1 MPYHKVK
8 KYKICGPEDLKN
20 CKISSL
26 ETQAV
31 RSLLQQTVSLA
42 ILNGTLTESDC
53 EKIYKK
59 DFDSL
64 VISPLL
70 SGLNFKN
77 SFMCE

>member
-8 KYKICGPEDLKN
+8 KYKICGPKDPKN
-20 CKISSL
+20 CKSSSL

-31 RSLLQQTVSLA
+31 RALLQQTVSLA

-53 EKIYKK
+53 EKIYQK

-64 VISPLL
+64 IIKPLL
-70 SGLNFKN
+70 SGLTPENT
-77 SFMCE
+77 FMCE